1 MRPALAVAPARQ
13 RSEQACRRCAYSS
26 LFLDGRGLC
35 PFCRGD
41 EIERRAGLRR
51 GVFRE
56 LVNLTL
62 GEMEAGETSAGA
74 AGAFSTVGAAK
85 GRKEELV

>member
-1 MRPALAVAPARQ
+1 MRPALAVAPAEQ
-13 RSEQACRRCAYSS
+13 RSEQACRWCAYLS
-26 LFLDGRGLC
+26 LFLDGSGLC

-56 LVNLTL
+56 LVGLTI
-62 GEMEAGETSAGA
+62 GEMETSEAGTRTAGPL
-74 AGAFSTVGAAK
+74 STVGAVR
-85 GRKEELV
+85 GRKEEMA